1 MHSPCMRNSLH
12 SVFHSKVCQW
22 PSCLGLSCELR
33 DLLFRV
39 EPRETLLERRS
50 RDKRVGSC
58 TVTPLSEIQHETL
71 TREAEHKTQTWEW
84 MLTGYLVMFHL
95 NLHVT
100 TTIKIRM
107 FVNME
112 SMLWTVMV

>member
-1 MHSPCMRNSLH
+1 MAL
-12 SVFHSKVCQW
+12 V
-22 PSCLGLSCELR
+22 
-33 DLLFRV
+33 FRV
-39 EPRETLLERRS
+39 KLRAERSIVQGRATRNLAGTPKPRQACGLT
-50 RDKRVGSC
+50 C